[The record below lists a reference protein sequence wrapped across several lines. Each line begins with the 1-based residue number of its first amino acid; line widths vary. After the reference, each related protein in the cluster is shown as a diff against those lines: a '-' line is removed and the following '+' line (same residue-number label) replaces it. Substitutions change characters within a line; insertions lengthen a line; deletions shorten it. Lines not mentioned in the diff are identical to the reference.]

1 LRFLFVFKRRI
12 AATCS
17 AADPIQVWVK
27 QLGIFTCG
35 HAPCRVLDRK
45 RNIKSDFFVRDYWR
59 ASVENNLLGS
69 GKLCTV
75 PVFSLGGSFDRRNPA
90 MKKQLIVSLTIG
102 ACLLLPSAGVV
113 FAGSGGT
120 LTGQPGSGD
129 NNHCG
134 MGGLVASPGN
144 STAPANNSS
153 AFNPTA
159 TGTNGQPVGG
169 SRYAGN
175 TASENTTGQLHSAA
189 AMNGGQYDVACLNST
204 LQPH

>member
-1 LRFLFVFKRRI
+1 
-12 AATCS
+12 
-17 AADPIQVWVK
+17 
-27 QLGIFTCG
+27 
-35 HAPCRVLDRK
+35 VLDRK
-45 RNIKSDFFVRDYWR
+45 RNIKSDFFVREYWR

-75 PVFSLGGSFDRRNPA
+75 PVFPLGGGFDRRNPA

-120 LTGQPGSGD
+120 LTGQPGSAD

-144 STAPANNSS
+144 STAPANNAS
-153 AFNPTA
+153 AFNPMATA
-159 TGTNGQPVGG
+159 GPNDHPTAGQI
-169 SRYAGN
+169 YAGSPLSKN
-175 TASENTTGQLHSAA
+175 TNAVGAA
-189 AMNGGQYDVACLNST
+189 AANGGQYDVACLNST